1 MAEES
6 LTTPGTTGSGI
17 SGDLTG
23 LDLNSVSEQGT
34 NVLDKFQTFNS
45 LFTLAGMTKQQINQ
59 GTWDRSQLKN
69 VVCRSQGDWE
79 KSKHVETDFGSY
91 DYFIDDMIISS
102 KPSFSKDTGAT
113 FAYKINFRVFE
124 PYSMGLFMLAMQQAA
139 EKSGYK
145 LNFKEAPFM
154 LMIEWIGYVDGQPG
168 PSEPGK
174 GFYRLIPIRIK
185 NITFKIGASG
195 TMYEIDAIPYNE
207 VALTDAMVKHI
218 TDVRLSGNTVVEVLA
233 EGDFSLL
240 AHLQRRPTYEAQD
253 HGVVGIDHYQIFFPE
268 DFTQV
273 AGGKNIISE
282 SKINYGFETG
292 GVQPFKELDK
302 IYSKLGNIYES
313 KHFQME
319 DNRVWHFYQ
328 EATIPEIITEVILR
342 SDYITKQIVGS
353 KITTDDKGMV
363 NWFRV
368 ETQVEDWDDNP
379 QIGRQQRSLIYRVV
393 PYKVHVSKF
402 LPPNEKPPG
411 YDELRKTV
419 ARKYD
424 YIYTGKNTEILDI
437 QLNFDLAWFT
447 PVPSDLSQRVGQKN
461 PGTSGMLAG
470 GKERYFELPR
480 KSPFNLGAAAE
491 QVGIPQT
498 PDQNNPLYGFGGAS
512 YSSGALTTPAV
523 SNYLETGD
531 LKSNRPELQPT
542 SQPVANRDF
551 FIKLSGGTGSDD
563 EATSQAR
570 TLQYMLTNQGDM
582 IRLEMDIMGDPYYI
596 PSSGMGNQIRKQNT
610 FNLLEDGSMNYQN
623 GEVDI
628 IVNFRTPV
636 DLDPATGLYRF
647 EKPIDM
653 WSGLYQINEVESRFN
668 GGKFTQHIKG
678 IRRRSQYGGVS
689 AQDRNQTSFLK
700 ESGRGSGNPND
711 SGQDTGSGQSNQ
723 PINSGSPDGSL
734 PAGSGQPA
742 ATFPQPS
749 FNPGQAAEQ
758 SGIPQTNP
766 GFNNL
771 PLNTGG

>member
-1 MAEES
+1 MAEEG
-6 LTTPGTTGSGI
+6 LTTSGTTGSGI

-23 LDLNSVSEQGT
+23 LNLNSVSAQGT
-34 NVLDKFQTFNS
+34 NPLDKFQTFNN

-59 GTWDRSQLKN
+59 GTWDRNQLKN
-69 VVCRSQGDWE
+69 VICRSQGDWE
-79 KSKHVETDFGSY
+79 KSKHVQTDFGSF
-91 DYFIDDMIISS
+91 DYFIDDLIITS
-102 KPSFSKDTGAT
+102 KPSPGAATGAT
-113 FAYKINFRVFE
+113 FAHKINFRVFE

-139 EKSGYK
+139 EAGGYK

-154 LMIEWIGYVDGQPG
+154 LMIEWVGYVDDKPG
-168 PSEPGK
+168 PSNPGK
-174 GFYRLIPIRIK
+174 ELYRLIPIRIK

-195 TMYEIDAIPYNE
+195 TMYEVDAIPYNE
-207 VALTDAMVKHI
+207 IAFRDNIVKHI
-218 TDVRLSGNTVVEVLA
+218 TDVRLSGNSVIEVLA

-253 HGVVGIDHYQIFFPE
+253 NGVAGIDHYQIFFPK
-268 DFTQV
+268 DFMEV

-282 SKINYGFETG
+282 AKINYGFETG

-302 IYSKLGNIYES
+302 IYSRLGDFYET
-313 KHFQME
+313 KHFKME
-319 DNRVWHFYQ
+319 DDRVMHFYQ
-328 EATIPEIITEVILR
+328 EASIPEIITEVILR
-342 SDYITKQIVGS
+342 SEYITKQIVGS
-353 KITTDDKGMV
+353 KITTDDNGMV
-363 NWFRV
+363 NWFRIEV
-368 ETQVEDWDDNP
+368 QVEDWDDNP
-379 QIGRQQRSLIYRVV
+379 ALGRQQRSYIYRVL

-402 LPPNEKPPG
+402 LPPNERPPG
-411 YDELRKTV
+411 YDNLRKTV
-419 ARKYD
+419 AREYN

-470 GKERYFELPR
+470 GKERYFQLPR

-498 PDQNNPLYGFGGAS
+498 PDRANPLYNFGNAL
-512 YSSGALTTPAV
+512 YDSGALTTPAV

-542 SQPVANRDF
+542 SQPVANRDY
-551 FIKLSGGTGSDD
+551 FIKLSGGSGSDD

-570 TLQYMLTNQGDM
+570 TLQYMLTNPGDM
-582 IRLEMDIMGDPYYI
+582 IKLDMDIMGDPYYI
-596 PSSGMGNQIRKQNT
+596 PSSGMGNQIKQQKT

-628 IVNFRTPV
+628 IVNFRTPI

-653 WSGLYQINEVESRFN
+653 WSGLYQIWEIESKFN

-689 AQDRNQTSFLK
+689 AQDRDQSIFVK
-700 ESGRGSGNPND
+700 EQ
-711 SGQDTGSGQSNQ
+711 GQGQGQSQ
-723 PINSGSPDGSL
+723 ESNSPPTQGSPDGNL
-734 PAGSGQPA
+734 PAGSQQPA
-742 ATFPQPS
+742 ATFPTPAY
-749 FNPGQAAEQ
+749 NYGPGANS

-766 GFNNL
+766 GFGGL
-771 PLNTGG
+771 PTNTGG